1 MFYVKQLRKG
11 GYSLLSLYCNKNKE
25 QYAILSKT
33 TTNKGPIFSRVK
45 LYWLS
50 QLIGWSLYV
59 ALLIILNQ
67 LEGFPISIKFI
78 LNLVTTFLLGIL
90 ATHLYR
96 ELIIRRNWLRLKI
109 IELIPRLIGA
119 SFVFSSFYIIIHRI
133 VSDLI
138 IDDFGID
145 FIFLELLQSALSVW
159 VVFMF
164 WSLFYFLFH
173 FIQNYRKEEIKN
185 LRWQAIRNEIELNKI
200 KSQLNPHFIFNSMN
214 IIRALVEEDPKVAKD
229 SITRLSNILRSSMLM
244 GRKRVIK
251 FSEELQLVHDYLNL
265 EKTRFEE
272 RLSLAFEIDDACLD
286 HDIPPMI
293 LQTLVENGIK
303 HGVSHLPD
311 GGAVKVSAKLD
322 GSDLC
327 IEILNSGI
335 YHTDPNKEIGF
346 GLINTQ
352 QRLQLLYGKE
362 AMFSI
367 ENTTDNQVLAKIRIP
382 EKTIKK
388 SIENESISH

>member
-1 MFYVKQLRKG
+1 MPQEN
-11 GYSLLSLYCNKNKE
+11 SNNKS
-25 QYAILSKT
+25 IM
-33 TTNKGPIFSRVK
+33 SRVR

-50 QLIGWSLYV
+50 QVVGWSLYV
-59 ALLIILNQ
+59 ALLIVLNQ
-67 LEGFPISIKFI
+67 LEGFPISIKFT
-78 LNLVTTFLLGIL
+78 LNLITTFILGIVS
-90 ATHLYR
+90 THLYR
-96 ELIIRRNWLRLKI
+96 ELILRLNWLRLKI
-109 IELIPRLIGA
+109 IELIPRLVGA
-119 SFVFSSFYIIIHRI
+119 SFAFSTAYILVHRI
-133 VSDLI
+133 ISDLI

-145 FIFLELLQSALSVW
+145 FVFIELLQSALSVW

-185 LRWQAIRNEIELNKI
+185 LRWQAMKNEIELNKL

-272 RLSLAFEIDDACLD
+272 RLSLHFDVDESCLD
-286 HDIPPMI
+286 HQIPPML

-303 HGVSHLPD
+303 HGVSNLQN
-311 GGAVKVSAKLD
+311 GGKVEVKAEKQDENLKL
-322 GSDLC
+322 
-327 IEILNSGI
+327 EIINSGQ
-335 YHTDPNKEIGF
+335 YNGLNTRDKEPGF
-346 GLINTQ
+346 GLINTK
-352 QRLQLLYGKE
+352 QRLQLLYGDEASFTIRNLDKE
-362 AMFSI
+362 HVIAEI
-367 ENTTDNQVLAKIRIP
+367 IIP
-382 EKTIKK
+382 NETKKTPIDY
-388 SIENESISH
+388 ESTRN